1 MKKTSSIIIGIVL
14 ILFGIALILRQYHFF
29 NFYYIK
35 SYGLFLVGILFLAQG
50 FSHSS
55 TPRIYFSSVI
65 TLIGL
70 YYIFDSLGIMY
81 AYRELSISIY
91 VLIFGL
97 AFYPIFIM
105 GKKKLNY
112 LLIGN
117 LLTLIGLMF
126 LFWHLEII
134 DHNFLI
140 HLIDNYWPLVIIFLG
155 LIFLI
160 GSFQFPQK
168 KSGKV
173 N

>member
-1 MKKTSSIIIGIVL
+1 MKKNSSIIVGIIL
-14 ILFGIALILRQYHFF
+14 ILFGIALLSRRYYFF
-29 NFYYIK
+29 NLYYIR
-35 SYGLFLVGILFLAQG
+35 SYGFFLVGILFLVQG
-50 FSHSS
+50 ISHSS
-55 TPRIYFSSVI
+55 KPRIYFSSVI

-70 YYIFDSLGIMY
+70 YYILDSLDIIY
-81 AYRELSISIY
+81 TYRELSISIY

-97 AFYPIFIM
+97 AFYPLFIF

-126 LFWHLEII
+126 LFWHLELI

-140 HLIDNYWPLVIIFLG
+140 RLIDNYWPLVIIILG
-155 LIFLI
+155 VIFLV
-160 GSFQFPQK
+160 GSFQFPRK
-168 KSGKV
+168 KSDEV